1 MKKLIT
7 ILAIMMVL
15 VGFAFAANDD
25 ELKVT
30 AKVAEQVPGFKIFG
44 GLAANTITTEGT
56 QEGATIATNKDIAL
70 DSITVYFKLTQYS
83 ITNTYN
89 KPKAKYKGTATLT
102 VTATPLSATVNE
114 VVYSSDNPTCA
125 NATAKTIPGIT
136 FNPAASNGSNSVVFT
151 LVYDGRTIDDQDVAT
166 FDFTWPAKDSLPKA
180 DTYTATVTLNYETT

>member
-1 MKKLIT
+1 M
-7 ILAIMMVL
+7 
-15 VGFAFAANDD
+15 
-25 ELKVT
+25 
-30 AKVAEQVPGFKIFG
+30 
-44 GLAANTITTEGT
+44 
-56 QEGATIATNKDIAL
+56 
-70 DSITVYFKLTQYS
+70 
-83 ITNTYN
+83 
-89 KPKAKYKGTATLT
+89 
-102 VTATPLSATVNE
+102 NE